1 MNKRVL
7 SMILAIVMLATL
19 SSPAFAVSYKDINGH
34 WAKDYM
40 ESLVSKGFLSGYN
53 DGTMKPDKNL
63 TACEALVILSRF
75 YNLTDVESEMIQTD
89 YENYVK
95 QMVSASYSW
104 AYKNLETCLAA
115 GIITKDELKNISLSS
130 EIQKEKLA
138 LFLVRALQLNSEA
151 QKFSGSQLGFA
162 DASKISPD
170 CLGEVAL
177 LTYLKIVNGDSSNK
191 FLPQSSVSR
200 AVAAAMIYRSLSY
213 LGVNNKT
220 LVIDAYNGV
229 SRTEGIITSVG
240 ASSVLVCGFD
250 GLTREFSVSS
260 DASVTVNGTEK
271 PLGSVSAGC
280 YVKLTWKNGVV
291 IKLSVES
298 NSSVKWVQG
307 LLSSVS
313 AATSYSSVY
322 VKEASSSTLTG
333 YSVSGTASV
342 TRDGVSATLSALT
355 ANDFVTMKY
364 ANGTVT
370 EIRAVSGISELSGTI
385 AKVSY
390 GTTIT
395 MDITDSKGILYKFAF
410 DISAL
415 PLFMRGDKTITVDS
429 LKTSTNV
436 TVKFDKC
443 KVYSITAKGTGNT
456 VTGELTSYTASSGGT
471 VWVITSNGKSSS
483 YTLDENVSVYS
494 GNTAIPLSNIHI
506 GDQLSVVVYGNIIT
520 EVYQLSSTSSSTKVE
535 GTVLKVDTANQIITM
550 LTPSEKLIYI
560 KTNSLV
566 SIIVAKTGYSTYLS
580 SIAANSKLTAYGA
593 YSDAKTFEAKSIII
607 E

>member
-250 GLTREFSVSS
+250 GLTREFSVAS

-298 NSSVKWVQG
+298 NSSIKWVQG

-364 ANGTVT
+364 VNGTVT